1 MAVHLR
7 NKFTQNVRN
16 FLAIKQSYVPMVRHY
31 ADSNSSDSVIVTKQK
46 RLYLIGIN
54 RPEKRNAINDE
65 TAALLNDAFDKFE
78 NDDEAY
84 AAVLFGKGGN
94 FCSGYDLSHVAKGN
108 FYGITSNQGPIGPL
122 RRLLKKP
129 VVASIS
135 GYAVAGGFEMAL
147 WCDLR
152 VVEETAVMGFF
163 NRRFGLPLLNGS
175 TARLPQLIGL
185 SRALDLILTGR
196 PVHAKEALEMG
207 IASRI
212 TACGTG
218 LGNAINL
225 ANSLCKFPQE
235 SLRTDR
241 LSAYRSTYDMHSLD
255 EALKLEFENACK
267 IITSESI
274 KGAASFMQGVG
285 RHGKFHLDNQE
296 ETDSKL

>member
-7 NKFTQNVRN
+7 NKFNQSFRNYLTVKQNSVP
-16 FLAIKQSYVPMVRHY
+16 FLRRY
-31 ADSNSSDSVIVTKQK
+31 ADSNSSDLVIVTKQK

-78 NDDEAY
+78 NDDDAY

-94 FCSGYDLSHVAKGN
+94 FCSGYDLGQVAKGN
-108 FYGITSNQGPIGPL
+108 FYGITSDRGPIGPL

-135 GYAVAGGFEMAL
+135 GYAVAGGFELAL

-175 TARLPQLIGL
+175 TTRLPHLIGL

-207 IASRI
+207 IASKI

-225 ANSLCKFPQE
+225 ANCLCKFPQE

-241 LSAYRSTYDMHSLD
+241 MSAYRSTYDLHSLE
-255 EALKLEFENACK
+255 EALRLEYENACS

-285 RHGKFHLDNQE
+285 RHGKFHLDNE
-296 ETDSKL
+296 EENDKS

>member
-1 MAVHLR
+1 MNGFSDEEFDSEYLVNLPEDKVLHKLG
-7 NKFTQNVRN
+7 
-16 FLAIKQSYVPMVRHY
+16 IKQFFNGTRASIMNGTDFLQCR
-31 ADSNSSDSVIVTKQK
+31 ANDIKQLDSNIKRSGDSVIVTKQK

-255 EALKLEFENACK
+255 EALKLEFENA
-267 IITSESI
+267 
-274 KGAASFMQGVG
+274 
-285 RHGKFHLDNQE
+285 
-296 ETDSKL
+296 SK